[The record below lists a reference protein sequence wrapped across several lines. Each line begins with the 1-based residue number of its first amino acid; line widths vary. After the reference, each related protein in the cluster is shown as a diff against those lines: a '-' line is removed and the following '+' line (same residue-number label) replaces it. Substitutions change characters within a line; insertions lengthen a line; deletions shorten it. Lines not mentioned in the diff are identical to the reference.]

1 MEICRTFTTSS
12 GGELIDKLRRATGEC
27 WPLQHW
33 CPEAGAFG
41 GTGADSWQPEAIGT
55 MAVVNPD
62 GSPIVHEA
70 CNNSAII
77 AIDAATLPAN
87 RTIVPMPMCLKA
99 TPDFTA
105 GGAH

>member
-1 MEICRTFTTSS
+1 
-12 GGELIDKLRRATGEC
+12 
-27 WPLQHW
+27 
-33 CPEAGAFG
+33 
-41 GTGADSWQPEAIGT
+41 